1 MGHLQLIAAGIKRAF
16 ADAIFRRELRT
27 MRALIREVS
36 GICSYLPYS
45 MRAYAVRVRRP
56 PKRVI
61 RYGARRVSKPGAACP
76 SEMRKCIDVYGSGD
90 HDDDDGGGEEDD
102 PKPLLLFVHGGAWGS
117 GERWHYAPL
126 ANALADQNVIVGV
139 CSYPMFPDVLVPEM
153 VEDVRDAVVHF
164 RECFSTKSARKR
176 RRFTVL
182 GHSSGAHLLAMA
194 MLTNGQEGCI
204 SGLGQHPPDCFI
216 GISGPYDITAHYA
229 YENVRGVAELSPM
242 RDAMGG
248 PENFV
253 SNSPMM
259 RIPDRNDTTLTS
271 PSGVPTAPPPRTY
284 LFDSADDNVV
294 KAEQS
299 RRFGELLRSAKW
311 PAMNMSYR
319 DVAHAGF
326 VIQTRRRGAPSR
338 KHDQILPNNR
348 HQRRTQQWKVTDE
361 HTELRGRDTD
371 SDSMCMYQESTEEPI
386 IASVSTA
393 PHLTPA
399 LRDVLHIV
407 TL

>member
-1 MGHLQLIAAGIKRAF
+1 MGHLQLIAAGIRKAF
-16 ADAIFRRELRT
+16 ADAIFRRDLRT

-45 MRAYAVRVRRP
+45 VRAYAVRVRRP

-61 RYGARRVSKPGAACP
+61 RYGSLRSSPAGEARA
-76 SEMRKCIDVYGSGD
+76 SEARKCIDVYSSGD
-90 HDDDDGGGEEDD
+90 DEKDGEGGEDNA
-102 PKPLLLFVHGGAWGS
+102 KPLLLFVHGGAWGS

-126 ANALADQNVIVGV
+126 ANALADQNIIVGV

-153 VEDVRDAVVHF
+153 VEDVRNAVVHF
-164 RECFSTKSARKR
+164 RESFTALKSTKQ

-194 MLTNGQEGCI
+194 MLTNRHHGN
-204 SGLGQHPPDCFI
+204 STNGLGQHPPDCFI

-229 YENVRGVAELSPM
+229 YEKYRGVAELSPM

-248 PENFV
+248 PDGFA

-259 RIPDRNDTTLTS
+259 RIPDHNNASLES
-271 PSGVPTAPPPRTY
+271 SASGRLIVPRTF
-284 LFDSADDNVV
+284 LFDSEDDDVV

-299 RRFGELLRSAKW
+299 RRFGELLRAAKC
-311 PAMNMSYR
+311 PVVNMSYR
-319 DVAHAGF
+319 DVTHAGF
-326 VIQTRRRGAPSR
+326 VIQTRRRGAPTR
-338 KHDQILPNNR
+338 RYNHIQPNR
-348 HQRRTQQWKVTDE
+348 RRQKQRWQRQHQWNEIDGEDKFT
-361 HTELRGRDTD
+361 DTD
-371 SDSMCMYQESTEEPI
+371 GSLCQESTEEPI
-386 IASVSTA
+386 IASASTA

-399 LRDVLHIV
+399 LRDVVHIV